1 MPHTLKILCSVQSP
15 VFRMSLS
22 SVGMMTESLVLASPK
37 HLMRLL
43 GASGVFISFFSWGVS
58 GICFVGYSAP
68 WVFFLKLANH
78 NTIVRTRGSWGNQ
91 RPTLVIYPSVYPSIH
106 PSISPSIH
114 PPIQVP
120 TQCRALCWVL
130 RHRLKK
136 LAWFLIAEC
145 PCSVRSGGQTEHD
158 WLWSQLHPGAA
169 HGMCWFPCEPK
180 SPDRVV
186 FRFPPLLNFSTATPG
201 PSHHLLL
208 LSGCF
213 FTSALSLLS
222 PFSTQQQEW
231 PH

>member
-22 SVGMMTESLVLASPK
+22 SVGMMTESLVLASPR

-68 WVFFLKLANH
+68 WVFFSKIGQSQHHCSNKGKLGKSTSH
-78 NTIVRTRGSWGNQ
+78 PCHLSICL
-91 RPTLVIYPSVYPSIH
+91 PIH